1 MWQLLVLLD
10 KQSVRQVKRIL
21 LNYIVEIKAA
31 WIFKNEEG
39 KGTPPPSHPIFSW
52 IAQRYF
58 DLILLGGTGGSSV
71 DAGKRLK
78 S

>member
-39 KGTPPPSHPIFSW
+39 KDTPSHPIYSW

-58 DLILLGGTGGSSV
+58 DLILLGGQGVVLWMQERG
-71 DAGKRLK
+71 
-78 S
+78 